1 MLKEIQVQEKQTQ
14 RCKSSLMKEE
24 KKKKNASKQAKK
36 KKKKGEMMV
45 SSTDAAKQMCS
56 YLSYLQSILYMYN
69 TCKAKLYCKCNL
81 WCLRFAPVS
90 RGVLTE

>member
-1 MLKEIQVQEKQTQ
+1 
-14 RCKSSLMKEE
+14 
-24 KKKKNASKQAKK
+24 
-36 KKKKGEMMV
+36 MV